1 MRRPHRGRWLIF
13 AGFAFAVVVQAR
25 WASGEQAVERAAPVD
40 RGDVVD
46 AEPASEME
54 PAPGDRSG
62 AARPKVEAGVLHSA
76 AHGFRFPV
84 PEGWALEEGAG
95 ADRMTLRARECGEC
109 LIKILVFPGRAVPVE
124 ETARVLRE
132 EASSGEGVEVLGE
145 ESTKIA
151 REAAFTILKEE
162 PRDPPSQ
169 GAKADD
175 GDGAAGPSGGGGGRV
190 VTRYVTF
197 NHGRDK
203 YYVMAHGPR
212 ERFGAIDAALDR
224 MLRKFRFVR

>member
-1 MRRPHRGRWLIF
+1 MRRPHRGCRLIF
-13 AGFAFAVVVQAR
+13 AGFALAMGARGVQAS
-25 WASGEQAVERAAPVD
+25 AEQAVARAAPTD
-40 RGDVVD
+40 RGDAVE
-46 AEPASEME
+46 AEPPSEME
-54 PAPGDRSG
+54 PAPGDGSG
-62 AARPKVEAGVLHSA
+62 AAQPRVEAGVLHSD

-95 ADRMTLRARECGEC
+95 ADQMTLRARACGEC

-145 ESTKIA
+145 ETTKIA
-151 REAAFTILKEE
+151 REAAFTILKEG
-162 PRDPPSQ
+162 PQDPPSQ
-169 GAKADD
+169 GAKADE
-175 GDGAAGPSGGGGGRV
+175 GDGAAGPSDGGGGRV